1 MSDTSGHINYETIPG
16 FGAQYLKFFVKGKK
30 KFSARPQGLVTGAS
44 VQAVQADQAKLQRY
58 RSACGF
64 AENGTLPLL
73 YPHILTS
80 SMHMS
85 LMARDTFPLSP
96 LGAVHARNHIL
107 QHSALP
113 ESGAF
118 DLRCTMD
125 YDAFRVLKQG
135 AEADILTTV
144 TVDGKVV
151 WESVSTYLFRG
162 KFGEPGEAHALGS
175 LPELSNANHQAE
187 WEIPKSMGK
196 KYAGI
201 TGDYNPIHIN
211 KYAAKLFGF
220 SRDIIH
226 GMWNLAQAVNHL
238 PPHETDGPLRLDA
251 LFKGP
256 AFIGS
261 KMALQSESADATH
274 RFDCYCGKNPRP
286 VIVGRYGST
295 AESDR
300 LVDGDRAAGSNGI

>member
-1 MSDTSGHINYETIPG
+1 MAETGDIIEYDQAPG

-30 KFSARPQGLVTGAS
+30 RFSERPTALTTGA
-44 VQAVQADQAKLQRY
+44 VVKGLRADRDKVGRY
-58 RSACGF
+58 REACGYD
-64 AENGTLPLL
+64 ADGALPLL

-107 QHSALP
+107 QRRPLP
-113 ESGAF
+113 EDGAY

-125 YDAFRVLKQG
+125 YSAFRVVKQG
-135 AEADILTTV
+135 AEADIV
-144 TVDGKVV
+144 TEVSQDGEKI

-162 KFGEPGEAHALGS
+162 KFGEAEAPPALAQ
-175 LPELSNANHQAE
+175 LPELGSPDHDAE
-187 WEIPKSMGK
+187 WAIPKYMGK
-196 KYAGI
+196 RYAKI

-220 SRDIIH
+220 PRDIIH
-226 GMWNLAQAVNHL
+226 GMWNLARAVNHV
-238 PPHETDGPLRLDA
+238 PPLDDGGARRLDA

-261 KMALQSESADATH
+261 AMKLQAETGADAR
-274 RFDCYCGKNPRP
+274 RFDCFCGDNPRP
-286 VIVGRYGST
+286 VIVGRYSLAPAG
-295 AESDR
+295 ES
-300 LVDGDRAAGSNGI
+300 LQ